1 MEMLRLACHGVGLD
15 VNIVAVVNDTVGT
28 MMARRYEDINCKVG
42 VILGTGTNAAYIE
55 RKAAIGKWRGCRDG
69 EMVVNMEWGGFGSG
83 DGGRRLLP
91 LTAIDHELDALTP
104 NSGRQRYEK
113 MIGGTWRWTGG
124 GGAATPLWPALLA
137 ICGRRWTCC
146 NKCAFCMCLDV
157 FGCVYASIAGQYLG
171 ELARLALLSLGGSGL
186 IWGEETVIAPT
197 SPLKT
202 PWAVG
207 SHDLSTM
214 GT

>member
-124 GGAATPLWPALLA
+124 GRAATP
-137 ICGRRWTCC
+137 CGRHCWRYVDVGGHVVTSVHSACVW
-146 NKCAFCMCLDV
+146 MCLDV
-157 FGCVYASIAGQYLG
+157 STHQLQDNTWVSWLG
-171 ELARLALLSLGGSGL
+171 
-186 IWGEETVIAPT
+186 
-197 SPLKT
+197 SPCC
-202 PWAVG
+202 PWAAQ
-207 SHDLSTM
+207 D
-214 GT
+214 